1 MSTDLN
7 LALIILIKDFLIIYQ
22 AAHKLPYHN
31 LIIMVTYYIAQ
42 YCITNWSM
50 AKHLRTQ
57 NTTAQGS
64 KINSVLIKNINL
76 SKSESTTKL

>member
-1 MSTDLN
+1 MLVTLSICDLYY
-7 LALIILIKDFLIIYQ
+7 KDFLIIYQ

-31 LIIMVTYYIAQ
+31 LIIMVTYYVAQ

-50 AKHLRTQ
+50 AKHIRIQ

-64 KINSVLIKNINL
+64 KIINNDLLKNINM
-76 SKSESTTKL
+76 TKLALWKRL